1 MPVRPL
7 AWVLA
12 AFILCSVQLF
22 PLPAAAQDQPSGKA
36 EPAPDKPVGKVTMEF
51 GQGGFI
57 VSASGGQG
65 ALLFKG
71 RKYPF
76 KLGSLGV
83 GGFGVS
89 KVKATGEVFNL
100 KRIEDFPG
108 GYFQARAGYAAG
120 EGKGV
125 LRLENANGVVLK
137 LRVIAK
143 GLALQL
149 GADGLKIEMGKGSK
163 K

>member
-1 MPVRPL
+1 MPVRLL

-12 AFILCSVQLF
+12 TFTLCFVQFF
-22 PLPAAAQDQPSGKA
+22 PLPAAAQDQPPGKS
-36 EPAPDKPVGKVTMEF
+36 EPAPDKRVGTVAMEF

-65 ALLFKG
+65 TLHFKG
-71 RKYPF
+71 RKFPF

-125 LRLENANGVVLK
+125 LRLENANGVMLK
-137 LRVIAK
+137 LRAITK

-149 GADGLKIEMGKGSK
+149 GVDGLKIEMGKGSK